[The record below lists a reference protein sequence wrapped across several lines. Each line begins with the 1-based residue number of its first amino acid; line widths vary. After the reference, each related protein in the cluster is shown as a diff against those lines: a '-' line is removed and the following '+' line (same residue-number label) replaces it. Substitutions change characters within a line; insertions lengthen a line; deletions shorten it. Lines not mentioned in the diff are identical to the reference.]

1 MDTRQKL
8 RDLAISDSGFVFDP
22 YTGATFS
29 ANGSGRVILEG
40 LREGLDRAAI
50 CARLVENFD
59 VAGEDLPRDI
69 ADFLQVLRR
78 EGVVELDFDPDS
90 GAGR

>member
-29 ANGSGRVILEG
+29 ANGSGRLILEG
-40 LREGLDRAAI
+40 LRDGLDRGAISTQLMAA
-50 CARLVENFD
+50 FD
-59 VAGEDLPRDI
+59 VTGEDLARDI
-69 ADFLQVLRR
+69 DDFVQVLRR
-78 EGVVELDFDPDS
+78 EGVVPMDFDPDAEATS
-90 GAGR
+90 